1 MDFGVLAREWPL
13 IRDAP
18 LIAIS
23 GLGTAVAATAVITAG
38 IVRWAYSRQISR
50 LNERLAASKDDN
62 ERLLRAKDDQQVVSS
77 QLEIFKHQL
86 SEQQTQ
92 IFELIKLFA
101 SGRIRD
107 EERTAEINLRTLVDS
122 TKLVQRAVDKVST
135 ANTSL
140 GRTLTL
146 SPDAGHMYLDPLEPG
161 TRLIQR

>member
-1 MDFGVLAREWPL
+1 MDFDVLAREWPL

-18 LIAIS
+18 FIAIS
-23 GLGTAVAATAVITAG
+23 GLGTAVVTTAVITAG
-38 IVRWAYSRQISR
+38 IVRWACSRQIST
-50 LNERLAASKDDN
+50 LNERLAASKGDD
-62 ERLLRAKDDQQVVSS
+62 ERLLRAKDDQQVFSR
-77 QLEIFKHQL
+77 QLEILKRQL

-122 TKLVQRAVDKVST
+122 TKLVQRAVDKAST
-135 ANTSL
+135 ANTTL

-146 SPDAGHMYLDPLEPG
+146 SPDTGQELLEPG